1 MQRYLRAIIPPLT
14 HASHKGTAGRI
25 GVVGGSLEWVPLG
38 TFPLGHVHDQDYL
51 WLHAF
56 QVHWC
61 TLLRRHICNESCELK
76 QVEELHQVKWYY
88 WSRSQTTYMG
98 TRFKFT
104 HQSAFTFFLQGADLG
119 HVFCPEAAATVIK
132 SYSPELIVHPLLWV
146 QCPRI
151 AWSSTSFFAIRTT
164 SLLQIWPMFSVQWS
178 HCLMAPP
185 TACTGHWPRTGEG
198 PCYYE
203 HSQICYCG
211 CQTATKRHC
220 SWCCELAFSIILQ
233 NWIVRVKSIT

>member
-38 TFPLGHVHDQDYL
+38 TFPLAHVHDQDYL

-61 TLLRRHICNESCELK
+61 TLLCRHICNESCEL
-76 QVEELHQVKWYY
+76 EELHQVKWYY

-104 HQSAFTFFLQGADLG
+104 HQSAFTFSLQGADLG

-132 SYSPELIVHPLLWV
+132 SYSPELIVHPLLWAH
-146 QCPRI
+146 CPNI
-151 AWSSTSFFAIRTT
+151 AWSILHHFLQPEPPLSCRSDRCSQSSEAIG
-164 SLLQIWPMFSVQWS
+164 SWL
-178 HCLMAPP
+178 
-185 TACTGHWPRTGEG
+185 PRLHALVIG
-198 PCYYE
+198 PGLGRDPA
-203 HSQICYCG
+203 IMN
-211 CQTATKRHC
+211 T
-220 SWCCELAFSIILQ
+220 
-233 NWIVRVKSIT
+233 VKSVIAAAKQQQKDIVLDAVSWLSQ